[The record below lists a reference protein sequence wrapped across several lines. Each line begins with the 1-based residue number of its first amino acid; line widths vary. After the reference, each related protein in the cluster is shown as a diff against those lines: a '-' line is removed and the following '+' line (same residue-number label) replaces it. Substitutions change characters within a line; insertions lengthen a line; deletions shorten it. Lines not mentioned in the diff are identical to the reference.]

1 MYFDCVVYGMIVD
14 IVYVYDKLINVFLVD
29 VDVIIV
35 YFFMKLL
42 IFLCLF
48 VR

>member
-1 MYFDCVVYGMIVD
+1 MIVD

>member
-14 IVYVYDKLINVFLVD
+14 IVYVYGKLINVFLVD